1 MNIIEN
7 INEKNLDNLKII
19 LDANILEKKSKM
31 RKFFEKEKKTICV
44 PFYEDNQK
52 TLLTIAV
59 NFFKQNKINISHQN
73 INLIIERS
81 NGDRINLNNELK
93 KIQNYMLNKSTIN
106 TEEILKLTN
115 LADNFSASELVDN
128 SLAKN
133 KKKTI
138 NILNENNFSD
148 EDSIIILRVCLS
160 KLKRLLKLQ
169 EELKSGKSSDVVI
182 SSFKPPIFWKDKEII
197 KKQIS
202 NQNHE
207 TVKNLINKT
216 NETEL
221 LIKRYPHSSI
231 NIMTNFILEMV
242 I

>member
-1 MNIIEN
+1 
-7 INEKNLDNLKII
+7 
-19 LDANILEKKSKM
+19 
-31 RKFFEKEKKTICV
+31 
-44 PFYEDNQK
+44 
-52 TLLTIAV
+52 
-59 NFFKQNKINISHQN
+59 
-73 INLIIERS
+73 
-81 NGDRINLNNELK
+81 
-93 KIQNYMLNKSTIN
+93 MLNKSTLD

-115 LADNFSASELVDN
+115 LADNYSASELVDN

-148 EDSIIILRVCLS
+148 EDCIIILRVCLS

-169 EELKSGKSSDVVI
+169 EGLKSNKNSDTVI
-182 SSFKPPIFWKDKEII
+182 SSFRPPIFWKDKEII
-197 KKQIS
+197 KKQIN
-202 NQNHE
+202 NQNHM

-221 LIKRYPHSSI
+221 LIKKYPQSSI